1 MKAEQRRVRTRP
13 KSARL
18 FLLCTSMGE
27 WKTYNEM
34 TAGEKLMFR
43 LYGKYSCT
51 SRYNKEKKA
60 VEYKMSTFDK
70 KYK

>member
-1 MKAEQRRVRTRP
+1 MTDV
-13 KSARL
+13 
-18 FLLCTSMGE
+18 

-34 TAGEKLMFR
+34 DKAEQLKFS

-60 VEYKMSTFDK
+60 VEYKMTTFDQ
-70 KYK
+70 KYKNKSNEE